1 MSLPPRETMLSG
13 VQPTNA
19 LHLGNY
25 VGALRQWQ
33 QQQESYDCFFCAVDL
48 HAITLRQDPAALRES
63 TYRTV
68 ATYIASGLNPERC
81 ALFVQSHVPEHA
93 ELGWVL
99 GCHTHLGELSRMTQ
113 FKDKSSVGQNV
124 GFGLLSYPTLMAA
137 DILLYQANRVPVG
150 ADQKQHLELTR
161 DLAERVNTLYGKPLF
176 VVPEPLIAAV
186 GAKILSLQDPA
197 RKMSKSDPNP
207 KACIFLTDSDKA
219 IEKKLK
225 GAVTDSGSVVEYTA
239 DKPGIMNLLNIQAAL
254 LRQDPATVAAGYAGK
269 LYGHLKVD
277 TAALVVERVSKLRG
291 EVDRLMADRA
301 QLDGVLA
308 IGADKARQ
316 RARKTLDAV
325 YDAVGFVLPRRR
337 STKDTLSGP

>member
-33 QQQESYDCFFCAVDL
+33 QQQQQYDCFFCAVDL

-68 ATYIASGLNPERC
+68 ATYIASGVDPGVC

-113 FKDKSSVGQNV
+113 FKDKSTVGQNV

-137 DILLYQANRVPVG
+137 DILLYQAKRVPVG

-161 DLAERVNTLYGKPLF
+161 DLAERVNTLYRKDLF
-176 VVPEPLIAAV
+176 VVPEPLIPQV
-186 GAKILSLQDPA
+186 GAKILSLVDPT

-207 KACIFLTDSDKA
+207 KASIFLTDSDKT

-225 GAVTDSGSVVEYTA
+225 AAVTDSGSVVEYTP
-239 DKPGIMNLLNIQAAL
+239 DKPGIVNLLNIQAAL
-254 LRQDPATVAAGYAGK
+254 LGKEPATLAASYAGK
-269 LYGHLKVD
+269 LYGHLKID
-277 TAALVVERVSKLRG
+277 TAALVVENVSRVRN
-291 EVDRLMADRA
+291 EVDRLMTDRSE
-301 QLDGVLA
+301 LDRVLA
-308 IGADKARQ
+308 LGADKARR
-316 RARKTLDAV
+316 RARQTLQTV
-325 YDAVGFVLPRRR
+325 YDAVGFVPSRRHR
-337 STKDTLSGP
+337 AATEQ